1 MNKACPK
8 IIGKNL
14 TVAYG
19 DYVLLQHADFTVNQ
33 GDVFIIMGASGG
45 GKSSL
50 LRVLTGLM
58 PPAEGEVIVDGENF
72 SGGDA
77 AVRDKVMRRCG
88 ILYQSGALFSSMT
101 LGENVALPL
110 QQYTDYS
117 SRLIKELVDLKLA
130 LVGLGGFNDFYP
142 SEISGGMKK
151 RAGLARALALD
162 PEILYFDEPSAGL
175 DPVSSRHLDDLI
187 LDINRSLGTTLVIV
201 SHELASIF
209 AVGSNSIF
217 LDSET
222 KSIIGRGNPKELV
235 KNPPNETV
243 YNFLT
248 REGKN
253 MVRKPNK
260 TMIGLFLLLGSAVF
274 VFILGVYVKRVFFP
288 DNSNVVVMYF
298 QESIKGLNVGSS
310 VVFQGVEIGKVS
322 RIDLVADMENTHFQH
337 T

>member
-1 MNKACPK
+1 MPILPLIRVMSLSLWEPAAAVKAACC
-8 IIGKNL
+8 
-14 TVAYG
+14 
-19 DYVLLQHADFTVNQ
+19 
-33 GDVFIIMGASGG
+33 
-45 GKSSL
+45 
-50 LRVLTGLM
+50 RVLTGLM

-117 SRLIKELVDLKLA
+117 PRLIKELVDLKLA

-187 LDINRSLGTTLVIV
+187 LDINRSL
-201 SHELASIF
+201 EQ
-209 AVGSNSIF
+209 
-217 LDSET
+217 
-222 KSIIGRGNPKELV
+222 PW
-235 KNPPNETV
+235 
-243 YNFLT
+243 
-248 REGKN
+248 
-253 MVRKPNK
+253 
-260 TMIGLFLLLGSAVF
+260 
-274 VFILGVYVKRVFFP
+274 
-288 DNSNVVVMYF
+288 
-298 QESIKGLNVGSS
+298 
-310 VVFQGVEIGKVS
+310 
-322 RIDLVADMENTHFQH
+322 
-337 T
+337 

>member
-77 AVRDKVMRRCG
+77 SVRDKVMRRCG

-117 SRLIKELVDLKLA
+117 PRLIKELVDLKLA

-248 REGKN
+248 RGGEEH
-253 MVRKPNK
+253 
-260 TMIGLFLLLGSAVF
+260 GS
-274 VFILGVYVKRVFFP
+274 
-288 DNSNVVVMYF
+288 
-298 QESIKGLNVGSS
+298 
-310 VVFQGVEIGKVS
+310 
-322 RIDLVADMENTHFQH
+322 
-337 T
+337 

>member
-1 MNKACPK
+1 
-8 IIGKNL
+8 
-14 TVAYG
+14 
-19 DYVLLQHADFTVNQ
+19 
-33 GDVFIIMGASGG
+33 
-45 GKSSL
+45 
-50 LRVLTGLM
+50 
-58 PPAEGEVIVDGENF
+58 
-72 SGGDA
+72 
-77 AVRDKVMRRCG
+77 MRRCG

-117 SRLIKELVDLKLA
+117 PRLIKELVDLKLA

-248 REGKN
+248 RGGEEH
-253 MVRKPNK
+253 
-260 TMIGLFLLLGSAVF
+260 GS
-274 VFILGVYVKRVFFP
+274 
-288 DNSNVVVMYF
+288 
-298 QESIKGLNVGSS
+298 
-310 VVFQGVEIGKVS
+310 
-322 RIDLVADMENTHFQH
+322 
-337 T
+337 

>member
-1 MNKACPK
+1 MNTSTP
-8 IIGKNL
+8 IIEARDL
-14 TVAYG
+14 TVGYG
-19 DYVLLQHADFTVNQ
+19 SYVVQRDLNFTINRQ
-33 GDVFIIMGASGG
+33 DVFIIMGPSGC
-45 GKSSL
+45 GKSTL
-50 LRVLTGLM
+50 LRVLVGLLQ
-58 PPAEGEVIVDGENF
+58 PAKGQVLYKGQDFWAGTESERQKLL
-72 SGGDA
+72 SGVG
-77 AVRDKVMRRCG
+77 
-88 ILYQSGALFSSMT
+88 LLFQSGALWSSMT
-101 LGENVALPL
+101 LAENVALPL
-110 QQYTDYS
+110 QRYTKLS
-117 SRLIKELVDLKLA
+117 PAEIRELTSLKLA
-130 LVGLGGFNDFYP
+130 LVGLAGFEGYYP

-248 REGKN
+248 RGGEEH
-253 MVRKPNK
+253 
-260 TMIGLFLLLGSAVF
+260 GS
-274 VFILGVYVKRVFFP
+274 
-288 DNSNVVVMYF
+288 
-298 QESIKGLNVGSS
+298 
-310 VVFQGVEIGKVS
+310 
-322 RIDLVADMENTHFQH
+322 
-337 T
+337 

>member
-117 SRLIKELVDLKLA
+117 PRLIKELVDLKLA

-162 PEILYFDEPSAGL
+162 PEIVYFDEPSAGL
-175 DPVSSRHLDDLI
+175 DPISSKLLDDLI
-187 LDINRSLGTTLVIV
+187 REINQSLGTTIVIV
-201 SHELASIF
+201 THELESILSI
-209 AVGSNSIF
+209 GTNSIF
-217 LDSET
+217 LNCDT
-222 KSIIGRGNPKELV
+222 KNIDGRGNPRELLRR
-235 KNPPNETV
+235 PPNQTV

-248 REGKN
+248 RGGQ
-253 MVRKPNK
+253 
-260 TMIGLFLLLGSAVF
+260 MICQNNPT
-274 VFILGVYVKRVFFP
+274 K
-288 DNSNVVVMYF
+288 
-298 QESIKGLNVGSS
+298 E
-310 VVFQGVEIGKVS
+310 
-322 RIDLVADMENTHFQH
+322 
-337 T
+337 